1 MRTSYLKKIPI
12 MNSDSDLKLQKVWI
26 ERHVDQDELSLTTTA
41 VELKKSDEQK
51 PVAIKSSDF
60 IGHEELISVPVL
72 LIPTPVVKEID
83 QPVVITPVKA
93 KPKATKKKTPVK
105 SKPTNKSTKQT
116 KPKQPKPK
124 SKQVQKT
131 KAKPKATKQTKTKPT
146 QIQTKKSNKKTR
158 S

>member
-1 MRTSYLKKIPI
+1 

-131 KAKPKATKQTKTKPT
+131 KAKPNLNLVFLVLTTVVLTKNWKGIGRTTWG
-146 QIQTKKSNKKTR
+146 
-158 S
+158 